1 MLQTEPLLR
10 IEDLSKF
17 YPIASGFSRNK
28 GFVRAVEHVNLEI
41 FPNEVFGLVGESGC
55 GKTTLGRLI
64 VRLVEPSGGRIL
76 FKGKDLTRARD
87 LSDRR
92 QVQMIFQDP
101 LGSLNPRQTVGTILR
116 TPLLVHKLAP
126 PRMVDDQVTEL
137 LAQVGLLPE
146 TAMRFPV
153 QLSGGQQQR
162 VGIARALSLRPE
174 LVVADEPISSL
185 DVSIQAQIINLLKSL
200 QRQYNLSMLFI
211 SHDLSVV
218 RHISQ
223 RIGVMYLGK
232 MVELAPRDELYSN
245 PLHPYTRALLSAVPV
260 PDPRSEAHRTRI
272 VLKGELPSPSN
283 PPSGCRFHTRCP
295 IAQFPFCREK
305 EPELRVIASGH
316 QVACHL
322 A

>member
-1 MLQTEPLLR
+1 MLRTEPLLR
-10 IEDLSKF
+10 IEDISKF
-17 YPIASGFSRNK
+17 YPIASGFSRSK

-76 FKGKDLTRARD
+76 FKGKDLTRSSD

-116 TPLLVHKLAP
+116 TPLLVHKLATP
-126 PRMVDDQVTEL
+126 HTVDDQVSSL

-146 TAMRFPV
+146 TAARFPV

-200 QRQYNLSMLFI
+200 QRQYHLSMLFI

-260 PDPRSEAHRTRI
+260 PDPRSESHRTRT

-295 IAQFPFCREK
+295 IAQFPLCREK
-305 EPELRVIASGH
+305 EPELRVIAPEH
-316 QVACHL
+316 HVACHL
-322 A
+322 V